1 MRIWGLATFEILAKL
16 MHKVSLLGDGIEN
29 PLNAVVM
36 IHAAEMFGGDC
47 VFLDTHHLAQSWS
60 EESTLLSA
68 VSKQRVLQEHDL
80 LLALDNHPG
89 AKSLYGYRVPERS
102 RVILVAGNERR
113 GISKNMLDSAHDL
126 LVIPM
131 VSRKVNCLN
140 VASASAVAL
149 YYLSHRFAGGLVT
162 KNNPQ
167 KRRPEL
173 LLIGGSE
180 HVELGSAIRSACAFG
195 WNRVFL
201 EDRGNVWFGGDH
213 GLKREARAAARR
225 AKNEIR
231 IVPTHEKFNYR
242 FERAT
247 IVTTSGEGVPLHNA
261 KLADGPGHLIVIAD
275 ESKSCDLVGEDLQRF
290 AAKVDFAHIEIPA
303 QSFGYNF
310 RLPASIAMAEVAR
323 QVGQKTLWRPV
334 TQEPLYESALK
345 VVAQEQG
352 ESWTLEDLQQ
362 Y

>member
-1 MRIWGLATFEILAKL
+1 
-16 MHKVSLLGDGIEN
+16 MHKVNLLGDGIEN

-36 IHAAEMFGGDC
+36 IHAAEMFGSDC
-47 VFLDTHHLAQSWS
+47 KFLDKRSLAQSWS
-60 EESTLLSA
+60 EQSLPLPT
-68 VSKQRVLQEHDL
+68 VSKENVLQEHDL
-80 LLALDNHPG
+80 VLALDNHPG
-89 AKSLYGYRVPERS
+89 AKSLYGYRLPERS
-102 RVILVAGNERR
+102 RVILVSGNERL

-162 KNNPQ
+162 KSNPQ

-201 EDRGNVWFGGDH
+201 EDRGNVRFG

-231 IVPTHEKFNYR
+231 IVPAHEKFNYR

-247 IVTTSGEGVPLHNA
+247 VVTTSGEGVPLHNA
-261 KLADGPGHLIVIAD
+261 RLADGPGQLIVIAD
-275 ESKSCDLVGEDLQRF
+275 ESTPGALVNEDLQRL
-290 AAKVDFAHIEIPA
+290 AAKVDFAHIEISA

-310 RLPASIAMAEVAR
+310 RLPASIVMAEVAR
-323 QVGQKTLWRPV
+323 QVGQKAPWRSVPH
-334 TQEPLYESALK
+334 EPLHESALK
-345 VVAQEQG
+345 IIAETPG
-352 ESWTLEDLQQ
+352 EMWTLEDLQQ